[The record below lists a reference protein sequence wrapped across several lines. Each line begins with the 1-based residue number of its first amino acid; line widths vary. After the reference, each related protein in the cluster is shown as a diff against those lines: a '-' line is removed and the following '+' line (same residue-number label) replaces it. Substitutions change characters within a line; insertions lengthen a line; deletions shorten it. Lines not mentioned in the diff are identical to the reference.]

1 MWWWCDTW
9 LIYVIDV
16 IFQPKQP
23 SCSTLMKYHI
33 SPQKHGGKR
42 LMEAFLQPAEGETI
56 PEQTDDGYGLSWSHF
71 TYMAKGNPLLSSS
84 SGKPGGKGKIKI
96 NGWVV
101 IACHLTP
108 GLALSR
114 ERNSILFK
122 RRSESS
128 NKRIIATRTHAWT
141 QIRLWWSQQLG
152 RQNKKG
158 LKTSSKGC
166 VWWFSMKKGALSSSI
181 PMPFN

>member
-1 MWWWCDTW
+1 MW

-23 SCSTLMKYHI
+23 NCSTLMKYHI
-33 SPQKHGGKR
+33 SPQKRGGKR
-42 LMEAFLQPAEGETI
+42 LMEAFLQPAEGEPI
-56 PEQTDDGYGLSWSHF
+56 PEQTDDGYGFSWSHF
-71 TYMAKGNPLLSSS
+71 TYRAKGNPLLSSS

-141 QIRLWWSQQLG
+141 QIRRWWSQQLG
-152 RQNKKG
+152 MQNKKG
-158 LKTSSKGC
+158 LKTSSEGC
-166 VWWFSMKKGALSSSI
+166 VWWFSMKKGAVSSFF
-181 PMPFN
+181 PPVPFN